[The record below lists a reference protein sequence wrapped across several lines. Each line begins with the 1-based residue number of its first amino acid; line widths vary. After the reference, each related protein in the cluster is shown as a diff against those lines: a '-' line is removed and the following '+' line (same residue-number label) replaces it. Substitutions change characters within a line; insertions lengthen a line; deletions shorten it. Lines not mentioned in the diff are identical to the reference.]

1 MLPLHTETP
10 CVLRRRGKRTLT
22 PAMLEARDELMQ
34 PPPDCPEKYALLN
47 VLRALPRALGL
58 SRNAYLLLLRMV
70 EKTPTESWEM
80 LKTPFIYAH
89 NSTLMSWTGLSL
101 TALRRAVREL
111 AEAKMLVPCDGRNGQ
126 RGKRW
131 QGADGEIQVGFN
143 LGALRYRW
151 PGILG
156 KLEEE
161 KRRRSQVSFLRD
173 AIADLNET
181 VRQSA
186 DASGD
191 QAVAMEAARIMRL
204 RRGTEQT
211 ETLTAYYDAMKALFA
226 KVQMA
231 GKPVDKV
238 PENSAEPLHNALK
251 CTPEVAPMDAQTGTH
266 YTERKNN
273 QTLDVVVV
281 APKRRNRIET
291 MRCAGQEAPT
301 DLGENR
307 ERSALRGFRGTAMFY
322 LSVCPD
328 LRDLCPTS
336 TPNRDELA
344 DAAEQLS
351 GQIGISFQSWRV
363 GCAILGKFEA
373 AVAVIVMTARRDHG
387 ESIRHP
393 DAYFRSLVDRGARNT
408 LFLDRSL
415 YALRDIHE
423 VERVDMAP
431 VPPKM
436 QRLRSSKRGK
446 ASPS

>member
-1 MLPLHTETP
+1 MLPLQNETP
-10 CVLRRRGKRTLT
+10 GVLRRRGKRTLT

-34 PPPDCPEKYALLN
+34 SPPDCPEKYALLN
-47 VLRALPRALGL
+47 VLRALPRALSL

-70 EKTPTESWEM
+70 EKTPVESWEM

-111 AEAKMLVPCDGRNGQ
+111 ADAKMLVPCDGRNGQ

-131 QGADGEIQVGFN
+131 QGAEGEIQVGFN
-143 LGALRYRW
+143 LGSLRHRW
-151 PGILG
+151 PELLG

-161 KRRRSQVSFLRD
+161 KRRRSQVAFLRD
-173 AIADLNET
+173 AIADLNEN
-181 VRQSA
+181 VRRVA

-191 QAVAMEAARIMRL
+191 QEIAMEAARIMRL

-211 ETLTAYYDAMKALFA
+211 DTLSAYYEDMKTLL
-226 KVQMA
+226 A
-231 GKPVDKV
+231 GLQPQTKSVDKSS
-238 PENSAEPLHNALK
+238 ENKGHLVQNSVE
-251 CTPEVAPMDAQTGTH
+251 CTPELAPMDATIGTH
-266 YTERKNN
+266 YTDRKNN

-281 APKRRNRIET
+281 APDRRNRIET
-291 MRCAGQEAPT
+291 MRRAGQADHS
-301 DLGENR
+301 DLGEGR

-328 LRDLCPTS
+328 LRDLCSTS
-336 TPNRDELA
+336 TPDRDELA

-351 GQIGISFQSWRV
+351 GQIGISYQSWRV
-363 GCAILGKFEA
+363 GCGILGKFEA
-373 AVAVIVMTARRDHG
+373 AVAVIVMATRREHG

-393 DAYFRSLVDRGARNT
+393 DAYFRSLVDRGVRNT

-415 YALRDIHE
+415 YALRDLHG
-423 VERVDMAP
+423 VEKVDM
-431 VPPKM
+431 VPPP
-436 QRLRSSKRGK
+436 SKLPAAKPKNRWG
-446 ASPS
+446 SRP

>member
-1 MLPLHTETP
+1 MLPLQNETP
-10 CVLRRRGKRTLT
+10 GVLRRRGKRTLT

-34 PPPDCPEKYALLN
+34 SPPDCPEKYALLN
-47 VLRALPRALGL
+47 VLRALPRALSL

-70 EKTPTESWEM
+70 EKTPVESWEM

-111 AEAKMLVPCDGRNGQ
+111 ADAKMLVPCDGRNGQ

-131 QGADGEIQVGFN
+131 QGAEGEIQVGFN
-143 LGALRYRW
+143 LGSLRYRW
-151 PGILG
+151 PELLG

-161 KRRRSQVSFLRD
+161 KRRRSQVAFLRD
-173 AIADLNET
+173 AIADLNEN
-181 VRQSA
+181 VRRVA

-191 QAVAMEAARIMRL
+191 QEIAMEAARIMRL

-211 ETLTAYYDAMKALFA
+211 DTLSAYYEDMKTLL
-226 KVQMA
+226 A
-231 GKPVDKV
+231 GLQPQTRSVDKSS
-238 PENSAEPLHNALK
+238 ENKGHLVQNSVE
-251 CTPEVAPMDAQTGTH
+251 CTPELAPMDATIGTH
-266 YTERKNN
+266 YTDRKNN

-281 APKRRNRIET
+281 APDRRNRIET
-291 MRCAGQEAPT
+291 MRRAGQADHS
-301 DLGENR
+301 DLGEAR

-328 LRDLCPTS
+328 LRDLCSTS
-336 TPNRDELA
+336 TPDRDELA

-351 GQIGISFQSWRV
+351 GQIGISYQSWRV
-363 GCAILGKFEA
+363 GCGILGKFEA
-373 AVAVIVMTARRDHG
+373 AVAVIVMATRREHG

-415 YALRDIHE
+415 YALRDLHG
-423 VERVDMAP
+423 VEKVDM
-431 VPPKM
+431 VPPPSKLPATKP
-436 QRLRSSKRGK
+436 QNRWGSRL
-446 ASPS
+446 